1 MELPFQVHIDAANKA
16 LSRVQMWV
24 IHSITKSRKLDEIEQ
39 WYSTHE
45 KMSIVTQNLEHW
57 KQYLMSAKFVM
68 VMDIVA
74 NTYF

>member
-39 WYSTHE
+39 
-45 KMSIVTQNLEHW
+45 
-57 KQYLMSAKFVM
+57 
-68 VMDIVA
+68 
-74 NTYF
+74 